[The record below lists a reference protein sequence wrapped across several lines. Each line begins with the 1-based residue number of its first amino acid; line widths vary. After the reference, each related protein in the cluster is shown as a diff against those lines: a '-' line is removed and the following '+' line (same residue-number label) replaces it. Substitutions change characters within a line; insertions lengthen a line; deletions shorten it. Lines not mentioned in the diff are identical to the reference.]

1 MANQTVHR
9 AIRKLKILNVA
20 SAASYDPAAEESNI
34 DETDDVLMTAGN
46 LVLINPEDEKFEH
59 SPKEQNEHTY

>member
-20 SAASYDPAAEESNI
+20 SAASYDPAAEGSNI
-34 DETDDVLMTAGN
+34 DETDDVLMMAGN

-59 SPKEQNEHTY
+59 SPKEQKEND

>member
-20 SAASYDPAAEESNI
+20 SAASYDPAAEER
-34 DETDDVLMTAGN
+34 DEADDVLMMAGN

-59 SPKEQNEHTY
+59 SPKEQNENS